1 MNSHASGQ
9 DFKKPLVQPAAYDG
23 SDPWDDYKVQFE
35 LVAEINGWDSR
46 QKSMF
51 LASSLRGAAQGVLAD
66 LESEKRRSYE
76 ELERA
81 LSHRFGCENRT
92 ELFRVQLKNLVRKR
106 DQTLPE
112 LGQFIKHLSR
122 KAYPSAPSDLME
134 TLCRDHFIDALTDS
148 DMSLRIQLARPKNIY
163 EATKLAVELD
173 AFHQAEKQREKRLST
188 SVRHVNTTETSIC
201 TNDIQSCIAEISKEL
216 SEMREEMKS
225 LKKHQ
230 ITPANKK
237 SSKEIRCW
245 DCGGNHYRRDCKNQK
260 QSFAAGKSGLKPGPR
275 SSRISKIGVN

>member
-1 MNSHASGQ
+1 MNSNASGQ
-9 DFKKPLVQPAAYDG
+9 DFKKPLVQPATYDG

-35 LVAEINGWDSR
+35 LVAKINGWDSR

-51 LASSLRGAAQGVLAD
+51 LASSLKGPAQGVLAD

-81 LSHRFGCENRT
+81 LSHRFGSKNRT
-92 ELFRVQLKNLVRKR
+92 EHFRVQLKNLVRKR

-112 LGQFIKHLSR
+112 LGQFIKRLSR

-134 TLCRDHFIDALTDS
+134 TLCRDHFIDALTVS
-148 DMSLRIQLARPKNIY
+148 NIRLRIQQARPKNID

-201 TNDIQSCIAEISKEL
+201 TMTFNRVLQKFQKSCRKYERK
-216 SEMREEMKS
+216 
-225 LKKHQ
+225 
-230 ITPANKK
+230 
-237 SSKEIRCW
+237 
-245 DCGGNHYRRDCKNQK
+245 
-260 QSFAAGKSGLKPGPR
+260 
-275 SSRISKIGVN
+275 

>member
-1 MNSHASGQ
+1 MLFGIRRDRSDTGIGTMTSTPNVNELRRRLEGDCETLEEQIRNTTAALRNSSPRHFSVLNSNASGQ

-51 LASSLRGAAQGVLAD
+51 LASSLRGPAQGVLAD

-81 LSHRFGCENRT
+81 LSHRFGSKNRT
-92 ELFRVQLKNLVRKR
+92 ENFRVQLKNLVRKR

-112 LGQFIKHLSR
+112 LGQFIKRLSR

-134 TLCRDHFIDALTDS
+134 TLCRDHFIDALTVS
-148 DMSLRIQLARPKNIY
+148 NIRLRIQQARPKNID

-173 AFHQAEKQREKRLST
+173 AFHQAEKQREKHLST
-188 SVRHVNTTETSIC
+188 SVLHVNTTETSIC
-201 TNDIQSCIAEISKEL
+201 TMTFNRVSQKFQKSCRKYERK
-216 SEMREEMKS
+216 
-225 LKKHQ
+225 
-230 ITPANKK
+230 
-237 SSKEIRCW
+237 
-245 DCGGNHYRRDCKNQK
+245 
-260 QSFAAGKSGLKPGPR
+260 
-275 SSRISKIGVN
+275 